1 MNKIASVLA
10 AVLVIG
16 SASVA
21 LADDAGTD
29 LTADAMRN
37 YGPVATQ
44 QTLTTRP
51 VALPR
56 HQVQAPNVAPNSPSW
71 MDRASQTTGDAY

>member
-1 MNKIASVLA
+1 MTKLASVLA

-16 SASVA
+16 STSLA
-21 LADDAGTD
+21 LADDPAID
-29 LTADAMRN
+29 QAADALRN
-37 YGPVATQ
+37 YGPVVHQ

-56 HQVQAPNVAPNSPSW
+56 HSVQNNESSW
-71 MDRASQTTGDAY
+71 MERASQSFGGGY

>member
-1 MNKIASVLA
+1 MNKLTSVLA

-16 SASVA
+16 STSLA
-21 LADDAGTD
+21 LADDPAID
-29 LTADAMRN
+29 QVSDAMRN
-37 YGPVATQ
+37 YGPVVS

-56 HQVQAPNVAPNSPSW
+56 HNKAQTDVPSW
-71 MDRASQTTGDAY
+71 TDQASQPFGFGGN

>member
-1 MNKIASVLA
+1 MNKLTSVLA
-10 AVLVIG
+10 TVLVIG

-21 LADDAGTD
+21 LADDYTD
-29 LTADAMRN
+29 QAADALRN
-37 YGPVATQ
+37 FGPVASQ

-56 HQVQAPNVAPNSPSW
+56 HKVQINDSSW
-71 MDRASQTTGDAY
+71 MDRASQTFSGGY

>member
-1 MNKIASVLA
+1 MTKLASVLA

-21 LADDAGTD
+21 LADDYTD
-29 LTADAMRN
+29 QAADALRN
-37 YGPVATQ
+37 YGPVVSQ

-51 VALPR
+51 VALPT
-56 HQVQAPNVAPNSPSW
+56 HKAQNNDSSW
-71 MDRASQTTGDAY
+71 MDRASQTFGGGY

>member
-1 MNKIASVLA
+1 MNKLTSVLA
-10 AVLVIG
+10 TILVIG

-21 LADDAGTD
+21 LADDPATD
-29 LTADAMRN
+29 LTADALRN
-37 YGPVATQ
+37 YGPVVSQ

-56 HQVQAPNVAPNSPSW
+56 HKVANDQSWTDSAPQGSNGGN
-71 MDRASQTTGDAY
+71 

>member
-1 MNKIASVLA
+1 MKKLTSVLA

-21 LADDAGTD
+21 LADDPATD
-29 LTADAMRN
+29 LTADALRN

-44 QTLTTRP
+44 QVLTTRP
-51 VALPR
+51 VALP
-56 HQVQAPNVAPNSPSW
+56 HHNKVQNNEAAW
-71 MDRASQTTGDAY
+71 MDRASQTFGGGY

>member
-1 MNKIASVLA
+1 MNKLASVLA

-21 LADDAGTD
+21 LADDYTD
-29 LTADAMRN
+29 QTADALRS
-37 YGPVATQ
+37 YGPVVSQ
-44 QTLTTRP
+44 QALTTRP

-56 HQVQAPNVAPNSPSW
+56 HPVQTNDPSW
-71 MDRASQTTGDAY
+71 MDRASQTFSGGY

>member
-1 MNKIASVLA
+1 MKNLTSVLA

-21 LADDAGTD
+21 LADDYTD
-29 LTADAMRN
+29 QAADAMRN
-37 YGPVATQ
+37 YGPVASQ

-56 HQVQAPNVAPNSPSW
+56 HQVQAPSNASW
-71 MDRASQTTGDAY
+71 MDRASQTFSGGY

>member
-1 MNKIASVLA
+1 MQKLTSALV

-16 SASVA
+16 SASAA
-21 LADDAGTD
+21 LADDYTD
-29 LTADAMRN
+29 QAADAIRN
-37 YGPVATQ
+37 YGPVVHR

-56 HQVQAPNVAPNSPSW
+56 HNVRNESW
-71 MDRASQTTGDAY
+71 MERASQNFDGGGN